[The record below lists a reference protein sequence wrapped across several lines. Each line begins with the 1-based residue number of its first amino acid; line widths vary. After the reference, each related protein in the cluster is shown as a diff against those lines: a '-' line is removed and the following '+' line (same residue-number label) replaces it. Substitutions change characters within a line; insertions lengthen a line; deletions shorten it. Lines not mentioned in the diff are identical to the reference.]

1 MSTNKWHHAVDSAIK
16 HVRYNRLT
24 KLEWRKFTEEKIKIL
39 EDLSTLPFPNFVQK
53 YNESIY
59 VNDGIIETLNHDK
72 EFLQQCLNI
81 VLEQQVKLQMS
92 CFISKTKD
100 PFNPLARKDL
110 SQSTEILSYMLF

>member
-1 MSTNKWHHAVDSAIK
+1 MKMSTNKWQHAVDAAIK
-16 HVRYNRLT
+16 HVRYNRST

-81 VLEQQVKLQMS
+81 CLEHQVKLQMS
-92 CFISKTKD
+92 CFIKKTKESFSLETR
-100 PFNPLARKDL
+100 P
-110 SQSTEILSYMLF
+110 